1 MGNFQDRDNRGG
13 GGFRGG
19 ANGGRPP
26 FQKKPWGND
35 RGGERNTEMHKATC
49 SDCGK
54 SCEVPF
60 RPSGDKPVFC
70 KDCFSAKREG
80 GDREGRPNFDN
91 RGPKRDFGAP
101 RTDFVRSTPSFD
113 DTKKQ
118 LSEINSKLDRLINT
132 LEKFTRGTT
141 NDAPVIMQKNSFV
154 PKEKNEVK
162 ERPSLTAVLKKAVA
176 TKSVLKKIVAK
187 KKPVVKKK

>member
-13 GGFRGG
+13 GFRGG
-19 ANGGRPP
+19 NSGGRPP
-26 FQKKPWGND
+26 FQKKTWGND
-35 RGGERNTEMHKATC
+35 RGGDRNAEMHKATC

-70 KDCFSAKREG
+70 KDCFSSKREG
-80 GDREGRPNFDN
+80 GDRDSRPSFEN
-91 RGPKRDFGAP
+91 RAPKRDFSAP
-101 RTDFVRSTPSFD
+101 RTDFARPAVSD

-118 LSEINSKLDRLINT
+118 LADINIKLDRLINT
-132 LEKFTRGTT
+132 LEKFTRGIANT
-141 NDAPVIMQKNSFV
+141 APVVMQKNSFV
-154 PKEKNEVK
+154 PKEKEEVK

-176 TKSVLKKIVAK
+176 AKPSLKKPLAK
-187 KKPVVKKK
+187 KKPAKKK